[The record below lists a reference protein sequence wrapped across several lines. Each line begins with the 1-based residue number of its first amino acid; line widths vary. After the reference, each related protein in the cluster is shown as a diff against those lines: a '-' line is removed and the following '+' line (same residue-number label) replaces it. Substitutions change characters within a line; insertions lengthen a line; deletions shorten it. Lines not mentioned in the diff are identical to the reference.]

1 MTFRLMA
8 RSAVPVWVVPMKVS
22 SIKLYLPL
30 LRSLVLCDVPVSH
43 LKDAENGGFVESNDD
58 WPDWADWCVWCFR
71 VGCLI
76 AWKLGCLIGWSV
88 VCQYFDKSDKLLT
101 CGATA
106 LKKNMLIPLYNS
118 HGFCR
123 LKCPST
129 WGDEVYSGSL
139 HCGDRNLVIS
149 ISLQQE
155 AWLVALKLFCRM
167 ISGPFLGALCDY
179 HGRNLELPGGQGPL
193 SLGPADLGIFGKP
206 NHPSQFGVYPN
217 NRSGW
222 WFQTWIL
229 FSIILWD
236 NPSHW
241 LSYFSRLLKPPT
253 RHKPQTSLG
262 MGKMIKMIK
271 MALGLRIYGLFL
283 CAKLL
288 EANLFWCS
296 ASRASQLPPGSWCW
310 PAGRLWFHPSGH
322 WALERLELGWSWP
335 WFFWEAS

>member
-8 RSAVPVWVVPMKVS
+8 RSAVSCLSCSDEGFKHQTLPAVAAKFGALWRSREPLEGRRKWWVCG
-22 SIKLYLPL
+22 IKWRLTWL
-30 LRSLVLCDVPVSH
+30 S
-43 LKDAENGGFVESNDD
+43 
-58 WPDWADWCVWCFR
+58 W
-71 VGCLI
+71 
-76 AWKLGCLIGWSV
+76 
-88 VCQYFDKSDKLLT
+88 LT
-101 CGATA
+101 CLMLSCWLFDCLEAWLLDWLISYVSILWQIWQVA
-106 LKKNMLIPLYNS
+106 DMWSYCLEKNMLIPLYNS

-206 NHPSQFGVYPN
+206 NHPSQFGVCPN

-222 WFQTWIL
+222 WFQRWIL
-229 FSIILWD
+229 FSIIYGIILPID
-236 NPSHW
+236 
-241 LSYFSRLLKPPT
+241 FQTFIFFKMLKPPT

-262 MGKMIKMIK
+262 
-271 MALGLRIYGLFL
+271 
-283 CAKLL
+283 
-288 EANLFWCS
+288 W
-296 ASRASQLPPGSWCW
+296 
-310 PAGRLWFHPSGH
+310 
-322 WALERLELGWSWP
+322 ERW
-335 WFFWEAS
+335 

>member
-58 WPDWADWCVWCFR
+58 WPDWADWRVWCFR

-88 VCQYFDKSDKLLT
+88 MCQYFDKSDKLLT

-206 NHPSQFGVYPN
+206 NHPSQFGVCPN

-222 WFQTWIL
+222 WFQRWIL
-229 FSIILWD
+229 FSIIYGIILPID
-236 NPSHW
+236 
-241 LSYFSRLLKPPT
+241 F
-253 RHKPQTSLG
+253 QTFIFF
-262 MGKMIKMIK
+262 KMVKTT
-271 MALGLRIYGLFL
+271 
-283 CAKLL
+283 
-288 EANLFWCS
+288 N
-296 ASRASQLPPGSWCW
+296 QT
-310 PAGRLWFHPSGH
+310 
-322 WALERLELGWSWP
+322 
-335 WFFWEAS
+335 